1 MSKVF
6 EVVLNGVSANY
17 VARANAGGE
26 VSIYEQGSDKLC
38 VVLTRSNVLD
48 RALGSMVNNEELI
61 DIAISQA
68 VNNSLIFRAKDEGR
82 VVHEA
87 LVFVPNEL

>member
-6 EVVLNGVSANY
+6 EVILNGVSANY
-17 VARANAGGE
+17 VARANAAGE
-26 VSIYEQGSDKLC
+26 VSIYKQGAETPC

-48 RALGSMVNNEELI
+48 RALGSMVNSDELI
-61 DIAISQA
+61 DIAVSQA
-68 VNNSLIFRAKDEGR
+68 INNSLIFRAKDEGR

-87 LVFVPNEL
+87 LVFIPNEL